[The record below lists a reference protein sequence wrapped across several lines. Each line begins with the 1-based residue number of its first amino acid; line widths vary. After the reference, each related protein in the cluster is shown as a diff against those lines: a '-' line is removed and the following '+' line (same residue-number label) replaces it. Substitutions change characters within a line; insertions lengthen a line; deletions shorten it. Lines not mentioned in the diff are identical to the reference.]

1 MRPKPAWAFLALSIA
16 AVGAWISLPVAVH
29 SQDAA
34 ETDDRGDETRLVSSL
49 ELGVPF
55 DLDAQE
61 QFENQLTF
69 AERARLIKLKP
80 RYAIASPDCPL
91 PTSEPSQ
98 PFYARFHEPLGRAFA
113 DRLAGAGASFIGY
126 AYPNTHFI
134 RARDAASL
142 RAIGDVLRAEPN
154 AAGTLLQLPVDKCS
168 PEAWADINDPANNG
182 GAYRLV
188 FWRDRSAAQAA
199 ALLAGLNAVI
209 QQAELDEAGLLS
221 LETPFVDV
229 LVDRAGLQA
238 LGSSEMVEWI
248 ERTPELVSYNAAST
262 QLHTARAVD
271 VGPGTSYNLD
281 GTGMVAGVW
290 DQYRARDTHQALQG
304 APSPSPINNGSKR
317 VLKVDGTSIDSS
329 EPHATHVTGT
339 IIGDGTGNSSGRGYA
354 PKACVVSHS
363 WNSMDSERRA
373 ARYNYRHVADNH
385 SYGTGSSYGGYDSS
399 AQSSDIDIRD
409 IFLNMCKSA
418 GNSGPS
424 SNTIS
429 ADSCMK
435 NSLTIASVSD
445 SGSISSFSSRGPTAD
460 GRLIP
465 HFSANGEAL
474 TSTYPTSDTAYASAS
489 GTSMASPS
497 ATGALVL
504 LAQLWQREMSN
515 RQFAPDVARGVLAAT
530 VTDAYNQGP
539 DYRYGFGVIKTK
551 RAADLILAN
560 KANNEQN
567 IVRAQIR
574 QGETLEWD
582 LQVSSSATPLKV
594 VCSWLDIYASTSS
607 SIKLINDLDLTLIS
621 PTGTTYYPWSG
632 LTSGSSGNQT
642 YQWTRTGH
650 NRRDNIELAEVD
662 SPAVGTWKVRV
673 NGFSVPAN
681 PQSGVPN
688 AVMGFVLVSERAL
701 VAPKIVVED
710 SLNSGSPISI
720 PDNNTAGVT
729 RSFSVSGTGTVQ
741 QVRLHVDVKHQRRG
755 DVRIRLR
762 HPDGTE
768 AVVNNTGSSTRT
780 DLIAV
785 YPDTRQY
792 ADDVIALYGK
802 PVAGTWQVIV
812 SDHTSG
818 NTGSIRYLAL
828 EIDSNAGGSGNYPP
842 NADAGIDQTVNE
854 GATVNL
860 NGTGSSDPDGDP
872 LTYQWVRLSGPTV
885 TIVNSNTATPY
896 FTAPQVSS
904 TQVVVIQLTVDDGH
918 GNQDSDT
925 VNITV
930 NDVPAPNN
938 PPTANAGVDFS
949 VTEGN
954 VGTLNGTGS
963 SDPDG
968 DTLSFAWIELGSS
981 WVTIQSASSAQA
993 TFTAPMVNSPLN
1005 ITFQLTVNDGRGGSD
1020 SDTVVVTVLDSAV
1033 NNPPNADAGPDAY
1046 TAHAAVT
1053 QLDGSGSSDPE
1064 NDTLSFSWA
1073 QIGGAGTVTL
1083 TGANTATPSFTAPGV
1098 DDVLVF
1104 QLTVNDGN
1112 GNSDNDT
1119 VTVVVNA
1126 TGTAPTGGGS
1136 PGSSGGGGGKDGGCS
1151 TGTDAGWLLLL
1162 LLALVTGTVVGRGL
1176 QRD

>member
-34 ETDDRGDETRLVSSL
+34 ETDERGEATRLVSSL

-69 AERARLIKLKP
+69 DERARLIKLQP

-91 PTSEPSQ
+91 PTSEPLQ
-98 PFYARFHEPLGRAFA
+98 PFYVRFHEPLGRAFA

-134 RARDAASL
+134 RAKDADSL
-142 RAIGDVLRAEPN
+142 RAIGDLLQTEPN
-154 AAGTLLQLPVDKCS
+154 VAGTLLQLPVDKCS
-168 PEAWADINDPANNG
+168 VEAWADINDPANNG
-182 GAYRLV
+182 GAYRLL
-188 FWRDRSAAQAA
+188 FWRDRAAEQAA
-199 ALLAGLNAVI
+199 VLLAGLNAVI
-209 QQAELDEAGLLS
+209 QQAEFDETGKLS

-229 LVDRAGLQA
+229 LVDRAGLLA
-238 LGSSEMVEWI
+238 LGRSEMVEWI
-248 ERTPELVSYNAAST
+248 ERTPQLVSYNAAST
-262 QLHTARAVD
+262 LLHTARAND
-271 VGPGTSYNLD
+271 IGPGTSYNLD
-281 GTGMVAGVW
+281 GTGMVAAVW
-290 DQYRARDTHQALQG
+290 DEFRARDTHQALQG

-317 VLKVDGTSIDSS
+317 VIKVDGTSLGN
-329 EPHATHVTGT
+329 HGTHVTGT
-339 IIGDGTGNSSGRGYA
+339 MIGDGTGNSSARGYA
-354 PKACVVSHS
+354 PEACVASHD
-363 WNSMDSERRA
+363 WNSMDTERRA

-385 SYGTGSSYGGYDSS
+385 SYGTGSSYGGYDSA

-418 GNSGPS
+418 GNSGSS
-424 SNTIS
+424 SNTVS

-435 NSLTIASVSD
+435 NSFTIASVSD
-445 SGSISSFSSRGPTAD
+445 SGVISSFSSRGPTAD

-465 HFSANGEAL
+465 HFSANGEEL
-474 TSTYPTSDTAYASAS
+474 TSTYATSDTAYASAS

-497 ATGALVL
+497 ATGALIL
-504 LAQLWQREMSN
+504 LAQLWQREMNN

-560 KANNEQN
+560 KASNEQN

-607 SIKLINDLDLTLIS
+607 SIKLINDLDLTLVS
-621 PTGTTYYPWSG
+621 PTGATFYPWSG
-632 LTSGSSGNQT
+632 LTSGSTGNQT

-673 NGFSVPAN
+673 NGYNIPAN
-681 PQSGVPN
+681 PQSSVPN
-688 AVMGFVLVSERAL
+688 SVMGFVLVSERPM

-710 SLNSGSPISI
+710 SLNTGSPVSI
-720 PDNNTAGVT
+720 PDNNTTGVT

-741 QVRLHVDVKHQRRG
+741 QVRLHVDVKHQRRA

-768 AVVNNTGSSTRT
+768 AVVNNTGSSPRT

-812 SDHTSG
+812 SDHASG

-842 NADAGIDQTVNE
+842 NADAGLDQTVNE

-860 NGTGSSDPDGDP
+860 NGSASSDPDGDT
-872 LTYQWVRLSGPTV
+872 LSYQWVRLSGPAV

-904 TQVVVIQLTVDDGH
+904 TQVVVIQLTVDDGN
-918 GNQDSDT
+918 GNQDTDT
-925 VNITV
+925 VSITV

-938 PPTANAGVDFS
+938 PPTASAGVDFS

-968 DTLSFAWIELGSS
+968 DTLSYAWIELGSS
-981 WVTIQSASSAQA
+981 WVTIQNAGSAQA
-993 TFTAPMVNSPLN
+993 TFTAPMVTTPLA
-1005 ITFQLTVNDGRGGSD
+1005 ITFQLTVDDGRGGSD
-1020 SDTVVVTVLDSAV
+1020 TDTVVVTVLDSAV

-1046 TAHAAVT
+1046 TAYAAVT

-1073 QIGGAGTVTL
+1073 QIGGTSTVTL
-1083 TGANTATPSFTAPGV
+1083 TGANTATPSFTAPDV

-1112 GNSDNDT
+1112 GNSDTDT

-1126 TGTAPTGGGS
+1126 TGTVPTGGGGT
-1136 PGSSGGGGGKDGGCS
+1136 GSSGGGGDKDGGCS
-1151 TGTDAGWLLLL
+1151 TGRDTSRLLLL
-1162 LLALVTGTVVGRGL
+1162 LLALVTGTLVSR
-1176 QRD
+1176 RFRRE